1 MILLLSHFIM
11 VLLNFHHLV
20 TCFFCLINHVSSC
33 VSPIFMTVFFFH
45 VFIILPNFSHPFSS
59 FRYCLKGVCTFHHY
73 HFLIIFHHIAMF
85 LLLFSYFII
94 FSSSLII
101 SSLFSTWFCDR
112 PHFSHQLSASCQCHW
127 HSFIIVHHASHI
139 FFILTLFLFFIAFH
153 HLTHNLSSFCH
164 CFWMCC
170 SSRFIIF
177 LNNFHHRAMVFCI
190 VLITCHAR
198 ISSFS
203 CFGHQFDHVVI
214 VSYMVS
220 GFPKAQ
226 ARLIS
231 IY

>member
-1 MILLLSHFIM
+1 M
-11 VLLNFHHLV
+11 
-20 TCFFCLINHVSSC
+20 FFCLINHVSSC

-139 FFILTLFLFFIAFH
+139 FFILTLFLFFLSHFIILLIICH
-153 HLTHNLSSFCH
+153 HFVIVFECVVHHVSSSF
-164 CFWMCC
+164 
-170 SSRFIIF
+170 STIFIIVPWF
-177 LNNFHHRAMVFCI
+177 FCI

>member
-1 MILLLSHFIM
+1 MGSVTHTPLSQKKILGKHIYRLDSQWHVRTKNIAYLLVEYPQTKTLNCVLLNFMILPLLLPVFVIICFLLFNYVVIVLILLLSHFIM

-112 PHFSHQLSASCQCHW
+112 PHFSHQLSASCQCH
-127 HSFIIVHHASHI
+127 
-139 FFILTLFLFFIAFH
+139 
-153 HLTHNLSSFCH
+153 
-164 CFWMCC
+164 
-170 SSRFIIF
+170 
-177 LNNFHHRAMVFCI
+177 
-190 VLITCHAR
+190 
-198 ISSFS
+198 
-203 CFGHQFDHVVI
+203 
-214 VSYMVS
+214 
-220 GFPKAQ
+220 
-226 ARLIS
+226 
-231 IY
+231 

>member
-1 MILLLSHFIM
+1 M
-11 VLLNFHHLV
+11 
-20 TCFFCLINHVSSC
+20 FFCLINHVSSC

-127 HSFIIVHHASHI
+127 HSFIIVHHTSHI

-153 HLTHNLSSFCH
+153 HFTHNTSSFCH

-177 LNNFHHRAMVFCI
+177 LNNFHHRAMVFLHSSYHMSCKD
-190 VLITCHAR
+190 LI
-198 ISSFS
+198 IFMFWSSIWS
-203 CFGHQFDHVVI
+203 CRYCFLYGFR
-214 VSYMVS
+214 
-220 GFPKAQ
+220 FPKSSGQ
-226 ARLIS
+226 ANFYLLDYIVFS
-231 IY
+231 NY